1 MPQRSILVADDIE
14 NQTDSGKRRS
24 QAIRKAASFLAQR
37 LKTGIDLLYVE
48 DLKTY
53 PLSKLGSFRFPA
65 WHFSHEE
72 RLVELGRQ
80 FPAPVSCSV
89 KSGSPAEEIL
99 KVVSV
104 SSRSSPELVIVGTQ
118 GRKGVKRLLVGS
130 VAEEVIRHSKRPV
143 MVIGPMAQ
151 ETDRD
156 ISGRKQ
162 LKILVPTDLGKNSR
176 AAEHYALSLA
186 KRMGARVTLF
196 HCLWDSIH
204 AIMVN
209 TAYSGMAAFNINEI
223 IAESRDDAV
232 ATLKRKAGFFQKH
245 GVPCDY
251 KSEDK
256 AITSTCAVYQECESG
271 YSIVVM
277 GSHGRNALLNAFFGS
292 TARETILNAT
302 IPVIIVHSGT

>member
-24 QAIRKAASFLAQR
+24 QAIRKTASFLAQR

-48 DLKTY
+48 DLKAY

-65 WHFSHEE
+65 WHFSHQEGLE
-72 RLVELGRQ
+72 QIGRQ
-80 FPAPVSCSV
+80 FPVPVSCSV

-99 KVVSV
+99 KVLRSK
-104 SSRSSPELVIVGTQ
+104 SSPELVIVGTQ
-118 GRKGVKRLLVGS
+118 GRKGVKRLLIGS
-130 VAEEVIRHSKRPV
+130 VAEEVVRHSRRPV
-143 MVIGPMAQ
+143 MVIGPIAQ

-156 ISGRKQ
+156 ISGQKQ
-162 LKILVPTDLGKNSR
+162 LKMLVPTDLGKNSR
-176 AAEHYALSLA
+176 AAEQYALSLA

-204 AIMVN
+204 AIMVS
-209 TAYSGMAAFNINEI
+209 TAYSGMAAFNIDGI
-223 IAESRDDAV
+223 IAESREDAFN
-232 ATLKRKAGFFQKH
+232 AMKRKTGFFQKH

-251 KSEDK
+251 KIEDK
-256 AITSTCAVYQECESG
+256 SITSACAVHQECGSG

-277 GSHGRNALLNAFFGS
+277 GTHGRNALLNAFFGS
-292 TARETILNAT
+292 TARESILNAT
-302 IPVIIVHSGT
+302 IPIIIVHSGR